1 MLRLGM
7 PREPRWL
14 DLGYGVRVLVR
25 PFNAAVLAA
34 VRNEAGQLAREIRD
48 NRMALFLAGLDPANL
63 PDLDDE
69 HVISGLAEA
78 MLVKILGRQVI
89 EAWEGVL
96 QADGSAP
103 APVTPE
109 AVNELLDLP
118 AMAVAF
124 LRQATEPIA
133 ALVAEGN
140 GSGAAPNGTMAAAPA
155 IATGAGTTSSPA
167 PAASA

>member
-1 MLRLGM
+1 
-7 PREPRWL
+7 
-14 DLGYGVRVLVR
+14 
-25 PFNAAVLAA
+25 
-34 VRNEAGQLAREIRD
+34 
-48 NRMALFLAGLDPANL
+48 MAETL
-63 PDLDDE
+63 
-69 HVISGLAEA
+69 
-78 MLVKILGRQVI
+78 LVKILGRQVI
-89 EAWEGVL
+89 EAWEGVQL
-96 QADGSAP
+96 ADGSGP

-140 GSGAAPNGTMAAAPA
+140 GSGVAPNGTMAAAPTTA
-155 IATGAGTTSSPA
+155 RGAGTTGWPA